1 MSIDFDVVLRHPWTI
16 AAVVLGFVAVKALV
30 LVAMTRPMRMAALE
44 RPLFTILLA
53 QGGEFGFVVFQ
64 TAAQAGVIDA
74 PQSSLLVAAV
84 AISMLLTP
92 LLLVATDRWLVP
104 RLAQRATAVRAL
116 REIDELQGEPV
127 VIAGFGRYGQIVG
140 RLLFANGVRATVLE
154 HDADQI
160 EVVRRFGWRAFYG
173 DATRLDLL
181 RTAGAE
187 RARVIVVA
195 VDDVQQSL
203 EIVDLVREHF
213 PRLQIVARARNVSHW
228 YELRERGVQHIERET
243 LDSALMSARSVLEV
257 MGFQPHE
264 ARTLAMRFRRHTIEQ
279 LEQQLPHHRDETRL
293 IAIAKAGRQQLESL
307 FAQEREVAG
316 RRRSSAGWQPS
327 DDPPGPAGPASEG
340 LSQAAVAQ
348 NNALAAAARTVPP
361 QSADEGGRR

>member
-1 MSIDFDVVLRHPWTI
+1 
-16 AAVVLGFVAVKALV
+16 
-30 LVAMTRPMRMAALE
+30 
-44 RPLFTILLA
+44 
-53 QGGEFGFVVFQ
+53 
-64 TAAQAGVIDA
+64 
-74 PQSSLLVAAV
+74 
-84 AISMLLTP
+84 
-92 LLLVATDRWLVP
+92 VP

-116 REIDELQGEPV
+116 REIDELQSEPV

-307 FAQEREVAG
+307 FAQEREAAG

-327 DDPPGPAGPASEG
+327 DDPPGAAGPASEG
-340 LSQAAVAQ
+340 LSHAAVAQ
-348 NNALAAAARTVPP
+348 NNALAAAARTGPP